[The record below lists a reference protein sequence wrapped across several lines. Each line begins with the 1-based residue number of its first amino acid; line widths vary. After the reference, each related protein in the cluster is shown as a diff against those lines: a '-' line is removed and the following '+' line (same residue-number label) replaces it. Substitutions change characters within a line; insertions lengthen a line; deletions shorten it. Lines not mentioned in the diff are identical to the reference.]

1 MRRRT
6 CELVVV
12 GILGTLSVI
21 GCGFEVDS
29 PFTAVSAGGTESTP
43 PNTDGETTSGGS
55 SDTTGLGPGSESA
68 SEQTSDD
75 PTAAASSETSPTT
88 DPTSGE
94 TTAADPCVPDPCTAP
109 EVCLDGACTGAT
121 APAPGEVVFNELQPN
136 PDTVADEQGE
146 WLELHNTA
154 AVAVELSGC
163 ELGDQGND
171 SHTIASSILIEPGGY
186 AVLGRIEGAN
196 GGVMLDYAYGNDIS
210 LANGDDEIALRC
222 DGVVIDEL
230 IYSGSWP
237 FGAGASAQ
245 LTPGAGPSNDDPSQ
259 WCESAV
265 AYGDGDL
272 GSPGAANAAC

>member
-1 MRRRT
+1 M
-6 CELVVV
+6 
-12 GILGTLSVI
+12 LGAFALT

-29 PFTAVSAGGTESTP
+29 PFTAVSAGGTGSASPT
-43 PNTDGETTSGGS
+43 TAGETTSGGS
-55 SDTTGLGPGSESA
+55 SDTTGLGTGSESE

-75 PTAAASSETSPTT
+75 PTTEAASSSTSPTT

-94 TTAADPCVPDPCTAP
+94 TTATDPCVPDPCTAP
-109 EVCLDGACTGAT
+109 EVCLDGVCTGAT

-136 PDTVADEQGE
+136 PDIVADEQGE

-163 ELGDQGND
+163 ELVDQGND
-171 SHTIASSILIEPGGY
+171 SHTIASSIVIEPGGY
-186 AVLGRIEGAN
+186 AVLGRLEGAN
-196 GGVMLDYAYGNDIS
+196 GGVTLDYAYGNDIS

-230 IYSGSWP
+230 VYSGSWP

-245 LTPGAGPSNDDPSQ
+245 LNPGASANNDDPSQ
-259 WCESAV
+259 WCESTV
-265 AYGDGDL
+265 EYGDGDL
-272 GSPGAANAAC
+272 GSPGAANAGC